1 MTASLLTPD
10 VEKAI
15 RRALLATWS
24 LRTQPSFLA
33 IVPAY
38 NQCAQTAL
46 VIFEYFGGEILR
58 TKINLRD
65 GSEIEHFYNSIGGQ
79 RYDFTEEQFVISDF
93 VKPIVYQGIPSS
105 SQEAEGTLQSSQLQA
120 MRSGFASA
128 YGDGSAR

>member
-10 VEKAI
+10 VENAI

-24 LRTQPSFLA
+24 PQTQPSFLA

-46 VIFEYFGGEILR
+46 VIFERFGGEILQ
-58 TKINLRD
+58 TKISLHD
-65 GSEIEHFYNSIGGQ
+65 GSEVEHFYNRIGGQ

-93 VKPIVYQGIPSS
+93 VKPIVYHDILSS
-105 SQEAEGTLQSSQLQA
+105 LQEAEGTLQPSQLQA
-120 MRSGFASA
+120 MRNGFASA
-128 YGDGSAR
+128 YGDGSAG